1 MKTALRVALILLLL
15 AGGCALLMHLTQTP
29 EQAYFPIPA
38 GTEKIHPTLPI
49 HLGVVELDDEGQL
62 YEGGQ
67 EKQLEPILKL
77 LRERPTFLVLFIHGW
92 HNDTSGKTL
101 DLSRFRSALATNWD
115 GSTDPAMVQVVGVFV
130 GWRGTSSRV
139 PGLRH
144 LTYGDRYRTATRI
157 AASPGSRDVFD
168 QLIQATRTHTYGT
181 RVLLTG
187 HSMGGAILE
196 GIYAS
201 QLESILAQDQ
211 AADGNWCYRNH
222 ARLADSVL
230 LVNSASDWR
239 ESEPRVA
246 TFSRAYAAMFPE
258 GKEYTLTNLERP
270 VVTYLT
276 SVTDSATSHVH
287 GIGQGVIMLRG
298 WGQAVGQRR
307 EMWTHRPQIVT
318 ARELLPGN
326 EAGALKVTSDNY
338 RDMFYFHPSGT
349 RGYAFVKYSA
359 DVSKSKDD
367 AEREVLEA
375 FAKPCVIAGKSYRRR
390 STDRHPVWS
399 AAVVPDVVDGHN
411 DVWDSKMRL
420 LVTRFGQFTRLSPPA
435 ADDRG
440 EIGPLIK
447 DLARADG
454 WGGQI
459 GNISKG
465 ERLRSQARVSLERR
479 TVRDPDH
486 IIKWLLETRAE
497 WLQLEPRGTEGFNFT
512 RGIQEIDFLLKTFGV
527 PIPIPIQAPAPAPA
541 PAPQSPTGTPP

>member
-1 MKTALRVALILLLL
+1 MKNVLRVALVLVVLLVGGAALLL
-15 AGGCALLMHLTQTP
+15 HFTQTP

-38 GTEKIHPTLPI
+38 GTEKIHETLPI
-49 HLGVVELDDEGQL
+49 HLGVVELNDEGQL
-62 YEGGQ
+62 HPGGQ
-67 EKQLEPILKL
+67 ETQLDPILKL
-77 LRERPTFLVLFIHGW
+77 LRDRPTFLVLYIHGW
-92 HNDTSGKTL
+92 HNDASGQTL
-101 DLSRFRSALATNWD
+101 DLSRFRSALATNWE
-115 GSTDPAMVQVVGVFV
+115 GSADPAMVQVVGVFV
-130 GWRGTSSRV
+130 GWRGTSSRLPV
-139 PGLRH
+139 LRH
-144 LTYGDRYRTATRI
+144 LTYGDRYRAATKI
-157 AASPGSRDVFD
+157 AASPAAREVLD
-168 QLIQATRTHTYGT
+168 QINQATRTHGYAT

-196 GIYAS
+196 GVYAS
-201 QLESILAQDQ
+201 QLESILAQDEV
-211 AADGNWCYRNH
+211 ADGNWCYRNH

-246 TFSRAYAAMFPE
+246 TFARAYAAMFPE
-258 GKEYTLTNLERP
+258 GTAYTLTNLERP

-276 SVTDSATSHVH
+276 SVTDSATSQIH
-287 GIGQGVIMLRG
+287 GIGQGVGMLRG

-307 EMWTHRPQIVT
+307 HMWTHRPQIVT
-318 ARELLPGN
+318 AKELLPGN
-326 EAGALKVTSDNY
+326 EAGAHLVTADNY

-359 DVSKSKDD
+359 DVSKAKDD
-367 AEREVLEA
+367 AERQVLEA
-375 FAKPCVIAGKSYRRR
+375 FGEPCLIAGKTYRRR

-411 DVWDSKMRL
+411 DVWHSKMRL

-486 IIKWLLETRAE
+486 LIKWLLETRAE
-497 WLQLEPRGTEGFNFT
+497 WSRLEPRGTEGYNFA
-512 RGIQEIDFLLKTFGV
+512 RGIKEIDFLLTTFGV
-527 PIPIPIQAPAPAPA
+527 PIPAPEPTLP
-541 PAPQSPTGTPP
+541 PTPQGPTDTPR